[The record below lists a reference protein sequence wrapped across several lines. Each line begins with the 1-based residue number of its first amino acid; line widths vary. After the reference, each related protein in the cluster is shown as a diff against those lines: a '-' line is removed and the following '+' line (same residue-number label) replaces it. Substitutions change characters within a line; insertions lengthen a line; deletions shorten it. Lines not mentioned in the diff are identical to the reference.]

1 MEKSKKAII
10 YLLAISLLNV
20 GLLSTSGAYEG
31 FLNKIVGLYQ
41 DYLSPLDM
49 SDCPSYPRC
58 SEYLKQVVTKHGF
71 VKGWILMVD
80 RLFHEGS
87 EELKV
92 SRSIIIDER
101 IKIYDPPENNDF
113 WWFRDEGD

>member
-1 MEKSKKAII
+1 MRKFGRPII
-10 YLLAISLLNV
+10 SVLVFLF
-20 GLLSTSGAYEG
+20 LSIGPVPNLGANEG
-31 FLNKIVGLYQ
+31 ILSNIVGLYQ
-41 DYLSPLDM
+41 EYLSPLDM

-58 SEYLKQVVTKHGF
+58 SEYLKQVIERHGLI
-71 VKGWILMVD
+71 KGWILMVD

-92 SRSIIIDER
+92 SRTIIIDGR

-113 WWFRDEGD
+113 WWFEDENN